1 MKLIFSAITKYISA
15 LIITCLLLFISSS
28 TIKYYNAWLLLLVL
42 FLPILFFGIY
52 LYIKKPKLLERRLK
66 SKEKEKTQKIVILFS
81 GILFV
86 FDFIICGL
94 DFKYKWSNIPLY
106 IEVIACITLLLSYFI
121 YIKIMK
127 ENEYLLRTIEVE
139 KNQKLVD
146 TGLYSVIRHPM
157 YLSVILLFL
166 SIPLVLGSL
175 YGFYLFLIF
184 PMIIILR
191 IQNEEKVLVQKLKG
205 YSAYKLKVKYKLIPY
220 IW

>member
-94 DFKYKWSNIPLY
+94 DF
-106 IEVIACITLLLSYFI
+106 
-121 YIKIMK
+121 
-127 ENEYLLRTIEVE
+127 
-139 KNQKLVD
+139 
-146 TGLYSVIRHPM
+146 
-157 YLSVILLFL
+157 
-166 SIPLVLGSL
+166 
-175 YGFYLFLIF
+175 
-184 PMIIILR
+184 
-191 IQNEEKVLVQKLKG
+191 
-205 YSAYKLKVKYKLIPY
+205 
-220 IW
+220 